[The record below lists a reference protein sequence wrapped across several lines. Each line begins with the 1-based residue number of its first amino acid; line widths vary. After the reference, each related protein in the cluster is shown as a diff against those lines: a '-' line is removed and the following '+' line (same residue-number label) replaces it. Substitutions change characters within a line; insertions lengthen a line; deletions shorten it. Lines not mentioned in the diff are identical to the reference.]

1 MAHCIKSKEG
11 CLPFTQATQVEILNI
26 KIELQNLTWWKT
38 MTHSKVCP
46 NQLKRLKRVEKLH
59 CLKSQPI
66 FSEASQMEWHE
77 PSDFPTGISRFSH
90 VNGKYP
96 GHEKSLLSWALLQQS
111 PCQGPVAPNFCS
123 WVTRQSKF
131 FHANHAGHPRINR
144 FSALGTFNFP
154 QSTGLLGIPKVTSI
168 LGNMTPKITFYAF
181 NFNILGVSDSTST
194 TFL

>member
-11 CLPFTQATQVEILNI
+11 CLPFTQAAQVEILNI

-46 NQLKRLKRVEKLH
+46 NQLKRLKRAEKLH

-77 PSDFPTGISRFSH
+77 PSAFPTGISRFSH

-96 GHEKSLLSWALLQQS
+96 GHEKSLLSWALL
-111 PCQGPVAPNFCS
+111 
-123 WVTRQSKF
+123 
-131 FHANHAGHPRINR
+131 
-144 FSALGTFNFP
+144 
-154 QSTGLLGIPKVTSI
+154 
-168 LGNMTPKITFYAF
+168 
-181 NFNILGVSDSTST
+181 
-194 TFL
+194 